1 MFTTKY
7 TTINDLAYL
16 AKKDSCAFE
25 VLYLR
30 MQSLISAWVKPYH
43 IPGASRED
51 IMQEASLGLLNAVNI
66 YDPQYGN
73 DFMSLAKTCILRHV
87 FNVLKKELRKKNMAF
102 YNGLRFEQPLGDNN
116 ECTLGDIVPSVD
128 NAYEDLIVSIDIA
141 KFLSSINFSKLEDAV
156 FRLRLDE
163 DMGIQDIS
171 NLLGCSY
178 KRVDNALQRIRSK
191 LSCRIRRNKAMTKT
205 S

>member
-1 MFTTKY
+1 MFTTKH
-7 TTINDLAYL
+7 TTINELAYL
-16 AKKDSCAFE
+16 AKNDSCAFE

-30 MQSLISAWVKPYH
+30 MQSLIGAWVKPYH
-43 IPGASRED
+43 IPGSSRED
-51 IMQEASLGLLNAVNI
+51 IMQEASLGLFMAVKI
-66 YDPQYGN
+66 YDPEYGN

-102 YNGLRFEQPLGDNN
+102 YNGLRFEQPVGDNN
-116 ECTLGDIVPSVD
+116 ECTLGDIVSSAD

-141 KFLSSINFSKLEDAV
+141 EFLGSINFSKLEDAV
-156 FRLRLDE
+156 FRLRLEE

-191 LSCRIRRNKAMTKT
+191 LSGRIRRNNAMNKT